1 MTVKLC
7 SCCVRRCVCCQLQL
21 LHHKEEHPQEPG
33 QGTPGAE
40 WQSSGQLSST
50 LVNVVPTV
58 NVVNIATNRDSCAR
72 AKVCEDCLQCLCLF
86 SEPSSEYSNQF
97 GRECLDPVSVS
108 KCQTARVWLDIRI
121 IMWPRCRV
129 VRLLLLS
136 IFNQSTKAEN
146 N

>member
-1 MTVKLC
+1 MCGAVSAASC
-7 SCCVRRCVCCQLQL
+7 SSSITRRSLPRSQAR
-21 LHHKEEHPQEPG
+21 
-33 QGTPGAE
+33 GTPGAE

-58 NVVNIATNRDSCAR
+58 NIVNIATNRDSCAR